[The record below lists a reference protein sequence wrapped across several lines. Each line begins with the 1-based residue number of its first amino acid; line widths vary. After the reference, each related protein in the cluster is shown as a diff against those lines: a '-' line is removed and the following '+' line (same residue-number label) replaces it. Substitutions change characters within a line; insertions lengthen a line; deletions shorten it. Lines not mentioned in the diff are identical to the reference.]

1 MNIIAQNCQ
10 NVKIFVTE
18 SSKKRPSRATKM
30 KIERAKARRAKK
42 EGEERAPLIERVGAK
57 RRDALL
63 IADKMDKIGLPRRAA
78 AIRDCGTVLDV
89 QHCQDCGTDTIKH
102 ANFCRDRLCP
112 MCAWRLSLKRYR
124 LMSQAIEAIRQQ
136 RPALLS
142 HASLVTLTVRCCAP
156 DDLPATL
163 SAMSEAWRH
172 TISQRWARKSL
183 EGWGR
188 SLEITYNPQK
198 KWLHPH
204 YHVLLLSA
212 CRDTANDLVA
222 EWLRQAGRFG
232 LVVDAAAQDA
242 SIISADRE
250 GENLLVKG
258 IMECYKY
265 SIKASD
271 TMTMPLGTLRAVA
284 LGLAGR
290 RLIATGGLLKK
301 VLADAQADLE
311 TLSDDDGIS
320 ATPECPKCH
329 SQRVDEIIWKWS
341 ALSNA
346 YLAVSGNNTATANA
360 AVMARD
366 GFLII

>member
-1 MNIIAQNCQ
+1 M
-10 NVKIFVTE
+10 
-18 SSKKRPSRATKM
+18 
-30 KIERAKARRAKK
+30 
-42 EGEERAPLIERVGAK
+42 
-57 RRDALL
+57 
-63 IADKMDKIGLPRRAA
+63 
-78 AIRDCGTVLDV
+78 
-89 QHCQDCGTDTIKH
+89 
-102 ANFCRDRLCP
+102 
-112 MCAWRLSLKRYR
+112 
-124 LMSQAIEAIRQQ
+124 
-136 RPALLS
+136 
-142 HASLVTLTVRCCAP
+142 
-156 DDLPATL
+156 
-163 SAMSEAWRH
+163 
-172 TISQRWARKSL
+172 
-183 EGWGR
+183 
-188 SLEITYNPQK
+188 EITYNPQK

-212 CRDTANDLVA
+212 CRDTANDLIA

-232 LVVDAAAQDA
+232 LTVDAAAQDA
-242 SIISADRE
+242 SIISADKE

-271 TMTMPLGTLRAVA
+271 TMAMPLGALRAVA

-301 VLADAQADLE
+301 VLADAKADLE
-311 TLSDDDGIS
+311 TLSDEDGIS

-346 YLAVSGNNTATANA
+346 YLAVSGNGTTTANA